1 MVAFVDGKKVEMASI
16 GLRDVVI
23 SKDYLL
29 DKETLEELVKFFS
42 YVSGHDAFLILDE
55 GDTWRIIQIE
65 A

>member
-1 MVAFVDGKKVEMASI
+1 MEKKVEMASI

-42 YVSGHDAFLILDE
+42 YVSGDDAFLILDE

>member
-42 YVSGHDAFLILDE
+42 YVSGDDAFLILDE

>member
-1 MVAFVDGKKVEMASI
+1 MVAFVDGKKVEIASI

-42 YVSGHDAFLILDE
+42 YVSGDDAFLILDE

>member
-42 YVSGHDAFLILDE
+42 YVSGNDAFLILDE